1 MQDNKTQD
9 IAELR
14 ALAEG
19 FREQSYLWRMLSLI
33 QTPVTIIA
41 IATAMILYVTADTIV
56 HVDPKPSPGY
66 YLTSQVPNKEFVLF
80 ALEFANLISTYNS
93 QTAEKQ
99 FDHAS
104 KFLGG
109 QLYLDFREDRLNKAN
124 PMSVINTILRTDVTQ
139 VFFIDKFFIR
149 IDRINSDDP
158 VNNRVKVR
166 FYGTYIKHLKNTNK
180 PVRAEAALY
189 ITMQTMP
196 NTVFNRNGI
205 VITDFEFK
213 EQEGSRNLRATLEK
227 ADRDELNKIKESRGR
242 RKANFVKFS
251 WDGVR

>member
-1 MQDNKTQD
+1 MQDNDTQD
-9 IAELR
+9 MAELK

-33 QTPVTIIA
+33 QTPVTITA
-41 IATAMILYVTADTIV
+41 IVAAVILYVTADTII

-66 YLTSQVPNKEFVLF
+66 YFTSQIPNKEFVLY

-93 QTAEKQ
+93 QTAERQ
-99 FDHAS
+99 FEHAS

-139 VFFIDKFFIR
+139 VYFIDKFFIR
-149 IDRINSDDP
+149 VERL
-158 VNNRVKVR
+158 NRDNPADNQVRVR
-166 FYGTYIKHLKNTNK
+166 FYGVYTKHLRGSNR
-180 PVRAEAALY
+180 PVRLEAVLY
-189 ITMQTMP
+189 VTMQTMP
-196 NTVFNRNGI
+196 NTIFNRNGI

-227 ADRDELNKIKESRGR
+227 EDKDEMNKIRESRGR